1 MSRRTG
7 RTWSSATSMSK
18 PGETLVGD
26 YFPTV
31 MEGGKVLKG

>member
-1 MSRRTG
+1 MALR
-7 RTWSSATSMSK
+7 

-31 MEGGKVLKG
+31 MAGGKMMDSGTLVK